1 MWVLGR
7 TPQPFTSVGGTAP
20 GAIQVYRRPRISDS
34 DPADPASPDDRR
46 RRFLL
51 ESTSNVRNMSLN
63 LYNLGQR

>member
-7 TPQPFTSVGGTAP
+7 TDQAFTSVGGQVP
-20 GAIQVYRRPRISDS
+20 GAVRTYRRPALSNS
-34 DPADPASPDDRR
+34 PEAAADDNH